1 MTVSIGEEYNRRTLP
16 ESMLVDRDRA
26 SIVDAS
32 ADKEIGMSR
41 RVARELNC
49 RVLSDGAHNRDALLL
64 ATEKERLDE
73 DRGCTRT

>member
-1 MTVSIGEEYNRRTLP
+1 
-16 ESMLVDRDRA
+16 
-26 SIVDAS
+26 S